1 MEKDGEFHES
11 RFQIQIKK
19 AKINKK
25 AEDDPRAALPIHAEK
40 GISFLIRTF
49 AIQKHPRAL
58 TPEPQNADCDTPSVE
73 ELHSLMRAM
82 LSRRLK

>member
-1 MEKDGEFHES
+1 MKADFKFKS
-11 RFQIQIKK
+11 KK

-49 AIQKHPRAL
+49 AIKAYITARNVP
-58 TPEPQNADCDTPSVE
+58 
-73 ELHSLMRAM
+73 
-82 LSRRLK
+82 